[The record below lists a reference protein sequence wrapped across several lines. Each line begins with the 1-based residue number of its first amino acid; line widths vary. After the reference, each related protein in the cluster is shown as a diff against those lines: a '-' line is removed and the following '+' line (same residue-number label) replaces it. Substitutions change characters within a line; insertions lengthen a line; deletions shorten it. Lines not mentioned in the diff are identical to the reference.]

1 MSARTSTHGIAHSA
15 VRALARGLT
24 LAFAV
29 AAPLLA
35 HSASAG
41 ELTLYEGTNFQG
53 RTVTMRGDVNDL
65 RRSGFNDR
73 ASSLVVRSGRWQIC
87 ADANFQGRCGIFE
100 PGEYA
105 ALERF
110 GDTISSAR
118 DISDGAR
125 RDVAAIDQRDSYRAP
140 DQYRDRDDG
149 YRDQGYRNEGDG
161 DRRYGSDEEREQ
173 RRREW
178 RERHGRGPRPQI
190 ELFSRPDFGGE
201 RLVVNDAEV
210 PTLVERNFNDRARS
224 LMISGGQWEVCE
236 HRDFGGQ
243 CAVYGPGEYRH
254 LGHLSRQVTSIRLVD
269 AR

>member
-1 MSARTSTHGIAHSA
+1 MFAFTSAAHHRS
-15 VRALARGLT
+15 RFLARACA

-53 RTVTMRGDVNDL
+53 RTVTMHGDTSDL
-65 RRSGFNDR
+65 RRAGFNDR

-118 DISDGAR
+118 DISVAPR
-125 RDVAAIDQRDSYRAP
+125 RDVAVVDQRDDYRAP
-140 DQYRDRDDG
+140 DQYRERNDG
-149 YRDQGYRNEGDG
+149 YRDERDG
-161 DRRYGSDEEREQ
+161 DRRDGSDEEREQ

-178 RERHGRGPRPQI
+178 RERHGRRNPVQI

-201 RLVVNDAEV
+201 RLVVNDGEIR
-210 PTLVERNFNDRARS
+210 TLVERHFNDRARS
-224 LMISGGQWEVCE
+224 LLVTGGEWEVCE
-236 HRDFGGQ
+236 HRDFGGE
-243 CAVYGPGEYRH
+243 CAVYGPGQYRH
-254 LGHLSRQVTSIRLVD
+254 LGRLSRQVTSVRLV
-269 AR
+269 RER